1 MILLLIIIG
10 GFIGA
15 CLRYILTGC
24 LHKYNRSFPTA
35 TLIINLVG
43 SSFIGFAAGLDIKQG
58 SGLHMLI
65 VIGILGAFTTFS
77 TFAIEAL
84 ELLQGKKYKVFW
96 IYCFLSL
103 AGSSISCMFFYCL
116 MTFIGH

>member
-15 CLRYILTGC
+15 CFRYLLTGY
-24 LHKYNRSFPTA
+24 LHKYNRAFPTA

-43 SSFIGFAAGLDIKQG
+43 SGFIGFVAGLDIKQG
-58 SGLHMLI
+58 TGLHILI
-65 VIGILGAFTTFS
+65 VTGILGAFTTFS

-84 ELLQGKKYKVFW
+84 ELLQGKEYKVFW

-103 AGSSISCMFFYCL
+103 AGSSITCMFFYSL
-116 MTFIGH
+116 MKIIGH